1 MNLSDDKSNSGMF
14 SDHYD
19 DSFFKDG
26 NGNDLISDNKSLV
39 PPPVAKKEVLDE
51 SYN

>member
-1 MNLSDDKSNSGMF
+1 MNLSDDKSASGMF
-14 SDHYD
+14 SDHYN

-26 NGNDLISDNKSLV
+26 NGDDLISDKKS
-39 PPPVAKKEVLDE
+39 VAKPPAPKKDMLDE

>member
-1 MNLSDDKSNSGMF
+1 MSLSDDKSDNNMF

-26 NGNDLISDNKSLV
+26 AGNDLISDNK
-39 PPPVAKKEVLDE
+39 PAVAK
-51 SYN
+51 